1 MSIMP
6 IRIWGD
12 PVLRTPCDPVT
23 TFDAGLRRLVDD
35 MFETMYE
42 APGVGLAANQVG
54 VPLRLF
60 VYDVEGV
67 KGVVANPTLGDL
79 EAEQAGHEGCL
90 SVPGL
95 SYTRRRAMVV
105 TVSGVDVHGEPVS
118 VSAEGLLARCF
129 QHETDHINGE
139 IYVDKLDR
147 DERKTALKAIREAD
161 WPVGEPSL
169 R

>member
-1 MSIMP
+1 MSTMP

-23 TFDAGLRRLVDD
+23 RFDADLQRLVDD
-35 MFETMYE
+35 MYETMYD

-54 VPLRLF
+54 VSLRLF

-67 KGVVANPTLGDL
+67 KGVVANPVLDVLDG
-79 EAEQAGHEGCL
+79 EQADYEGCL

-95 SYTRRRAMVV
+95 SYTRRRSIHA
-105 TVSGVDVHGEPVS
+105 TVSGQDVHGEAIT

-147 DERKTALKAIREAD
+147 DERKAALKAIREAD
-161 WPVGEPSL
+161 WAQEPSIG
-169 R
+169 

>member
-1 MSIMP
+1 MP

-23 TFDAGLRRLVDD
+23 KFDGELQRLVDD
-35 MFETMYE
+35 MFETMYD

-54 VPLRLF
+54 VSLRLF
-60 VYDVEGV
+60 VYDVGDGL
-67 KGVVANPTLGDL
+67 KGVVANPVL
-79 EAEQAGHEGCL
+79 EQFEGEQVGEEGCL

-95 SYTRRRAMVV
+95 AYDRRRAMYA
-105 TVSGVDVHGEPVS
+105 TVSGADVHGEPVR
-118 VSAEGLLARCF
+118 VAGEGLLARCF

-147 DERKTALKAIREAD
+147 GERKSALKAIREAD
-161 WPVGEPSL
+161 WAREPSVG
-169 R
+169 